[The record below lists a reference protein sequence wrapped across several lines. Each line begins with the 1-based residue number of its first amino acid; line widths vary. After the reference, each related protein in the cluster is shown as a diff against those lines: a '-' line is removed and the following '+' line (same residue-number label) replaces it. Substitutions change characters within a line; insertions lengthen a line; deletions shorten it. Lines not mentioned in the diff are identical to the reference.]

1 MRDNQLPASTTHCGR
16 GNHLHD
22 INNII
27 SSIPSAR
34 RRTRLQ
40 TTAYLL
46 GARKELPEVN
56 DEEINRI
63 RAIQMCY
70 SPEANTNST
79 EEQARQGPDQPQA
92 AFLEKGDSNCLLK

>member
-1 MRDNQLPASTTHCGR
+1 MRDNLFPAQSTDR
-16 GNHLHD
+16 GNHSHD

-27 SSIPSAR
+27 DSIPSAC

-56 DEEINRI
+56 HEEISRI
-63 RAIQMCY
+63 RAIQLCY
-70 SPEANTNST
+70 SPEANST
-79 EEQARQGPDQPQA
+79 EEQVHAHYQGLDQPQA
-92 AFLEKGDSNCLLK
+92 VEKGDSNCLLK

>member
-1 MRDNQLPASTTHCGR
+1 MRDNQLPASTTPSHGR
-16 GNHLHD
+16 GNHSHD

-34 RRTRLQ
+34 RRARLQ

-70 SPEANTNST
+70 SLEANTT
-79 EEQARQGPDQPQA
+79 EEQARQGSDQPQ